1 MIING
6 LEIDTDIVTFLD
18 VYAEVIH
25 EKNILISAKDKFLNN
40 TREELDETKRVA
52 ECRLRAIKELEEEI
66 KKLKEENEKLK
77 KFEAA
82 STEVKK
88 IMDDIRGG
96 EVGVV
101 EIVNNLIEILDSF
114 EIEWEDLKR
123 DTLRELKNKPT
134 ADNQDLW
141 VCIREMAILMEEY
154 VG

>member
-6 LEIDTDIVTFLD
+6 LKIDTDIVTFLD

-96 EVGVV
+96 
-101 EIVNNLIEILDSF
+101 
-114 EIEWEDLKR
+114 K
-123 DTLRELKNKPT
+123 
-134 ADNQDLW
+134 
-141 VCIREMAILMEEY
+141 
-154 VG
+154 